1 MDDLTPTVFLIDD
14 DLSVRR
20 GLSRLI
26 RLAGF
31 KVETF
36 ASAAD
41 FMESPDRSGP
51 GCIILDVKMPGLSG
65 LGLQAEMA
73 REAYA
78 MPIIF
83 ISGHGD
89 VPTTAEAMK
98 EGAVDFLTKPV
109 DRDHLLEAIGT
120 ALDNDRIGRKAHVE
134 LQQIR
139 AKLDKLT
146 PREFEV
152 MRFVVAGLL
161 NKQIAY
167 HLGITEDTVK
177 IHRGRMMSKMGVV
190 SVADLVRLTQKAG
203 IEPADP
209 DATYTAHH

>member
-1 MDDLTPTVFLIDD
+1 MNSQMPTVFLIDD
-14 DLSVRR
+14 DPSVRR

-26 RLAGF
+26 RVAGF
-31 KVETF
+31 NVQAF
-36 ASAAD
+36 ASAGD
-41 FMESPDRSGP
+41 FLTSPHDEGP
-51 GCIILDVKMPGLSG
+51 GCIVLDVKMPGLSG
-65 LGLQAEMA
+65 PDLQVEINKAE
-73 REAYA
+73 YT

-83 ISGHGD
+83 ISGHGN
-89 VPTTAEAMK
+89 VPTTAQAMK
-98 EGAVDFLTKPV
+98 EGALDFLTKPI
-109 DRDHLLEAIGT
+109 DRDLLLKAIRAALNKDRASREAH
-120 ALDNDRIGRKAHVE
+120 AE

-167 HLGITEDTVK
+167 ELGIAEDTVK
-177 IHRGRMMSKMGVV
+177 IHRGRMMSKMDVV

-203 IEPADP
+203 VEPADP
-209 DATYTAHH
+209 GIK

>member
-1 MDDLTPTVFLIDD
+1 MNDQTSIVFLIDD
-14 DLSVRR
+14 DPSARR

-26 RLAGF
+26 SVAGF
-31 KVETF
+31 NIQAF
-36 ASAAD
+36 ASAED
-41 FMESPDRSGP
+41 FLASPHHSGP

-65 LGLQAEMA
+65 PDLQAEMNKA
-73 REAYA
+73 EYR

-89 VPTTAEAMK
+89 VPMTAQAMK
-98 EGAVDFLTKPV
+98 EGALDFLTKPV
-109 DRDHLLEAIGT
+109 DRDHLLNAIRN
-120 ALDNDRIGRKAHVE
+120 ALDKDRTRRQAYAE

-139 AKLDKLT
+139 TKLAKLT

-152 MRFVVAGLL
+152 MKFVVAGLL
-161 NKQIAY
+161 NKQIGYA
-167 HLGITEDTVK
+167 LGIAEDTVK

-203 IEPADP
+203 VEPADP
-209 DATYTAHH
+209 GVN

>member
-1 MDDLTPTVFLIDD
+1 MINDQTPTVFLVDD
-14 DLSVRR
+14 DPSARR
-20 GLSRLI
+20 GLSRVI
-26 RLAGF
+26 RIAGF
-31 KVETF
+31 NVMAF
-36 ASAAD
+36 ASAED
-41 FMESPDRSGP
+41 FLASPHHNGP
-51 GCIILDVKMPGLSG
+51 GCIVLDVKMPGLSG
-65 LGLQAEMA
+65 LDLQAEMTKKA
-73 REAYA
+73 CA

-83 ISGHGD
+83 VSGHSD

-109 DRDHLLEAIGT
+109 DRDHLLQAIRT
-120 ALDNDRIGRKAHVE
+120 ALDNDRAGRKAHAE
-134 LQQIR
+134 LEQIR
-139 AKLDKLT
+139 VKLDKLT

-167 HLGITEDTVK
+167 ELGIAEDTVK
-177 IHRGRMMSKMGVV
+177 IHRGRMMSKMDVV

-209 DATYTAHH
+209 DVS

>member
-1 MDDLTPTVFLIDD
+1 MNDQTSIVFLIDD
-14 DLSVRR
+14 DPSARR

-26 RLAGF
+26 RVAGF
-31 KVETF
+31 NIQAF
-36 ASAAD
+36 ASAED
-41 FMESPDRSGP
+41 FLASPHHSGP

-65 LGLQAEMA
+65 PDLQAEMNKA
-73 REAYA
+73 EYR

-89 VPTTAEAMK
+89 VPMTAQAMK
-98 EGAVDFLTKPV
+98 EGALDFLTKPV
-109 DRDHLLEAIGT
+109 DRDHLLNAIRN
-120 ALDNDRIGRKAHVE
+120 ALDKDRTSRQAYAE

-139 AKLDKLT
+139 TKLAKLT

-152 MRFVVAGLL
+152 MKFVVAGLL
-161 NKQIAY
+161 NKQIGYA
-167 HLGITEDTVK
+167 LGIAEDTVK

-203 IEPADP
+203 VEPTDP
-209 DATYTAHH
+209 DIK

>member
-1 MDDLTPTVFLIDD
+1 MNDQTSIVFLIDD
-14 DLSVRR
+14 DPSARR

-26 RLAGF
+26 SVAGF
-31 KVETF
+31 NTQAF
-36 ASAAD
+36 ASAED
-41 FMESPDRSGP
+41 FLASPHHSGP

-65 LGLQAEMA
+65 PDLQAQMNKSE
-73 REAYA
+73 YS

-89 VPTTAEAMK
+89 VPMTAQAMK
-98 EGAVDFLTKPV
+98 EGALDFLTKPV
-109 DRDHLLEAIGT
+109 DRDHLLNAIRN
-120 ALDNDRIGRKAHVE
+120 ALDKDRTSRQAYTE

-139 AKLDKLT
+139 AKLAKLT

-152 MRFVVAGLL
+152 MKFVVAGLL
-161 NKQIAY
+161 NKQIGYA
-167 HLGITEDTVK
+167 LGIAEDTVK

-203 IEPADP
+203 VEPADP
-209 DATYTAHH
+209 DIK

>member
-1 MDDLTPTVFLIDD
+1 MNSQTPTVFLIDD
-14 DLSVRR
+14 DPSVRR

-26 RLAGF
+26 RVAGF
-31 KVETF
+31 DVQAF
-36 ASAAD
+36 ASAGD
-41 FMESPDRSGP
+41 FLASPHDEGP
-51 GCIILDVKMPGLSG
+51 SCIVLDVKMPGLSG
-65 LGLQAEMA
+65 PDLQVEISKAE
-73 REAYA
+73 YT

-89 VPTTAEAMK
+89 VPTTAQAMK
-98 EGAVDFLTKPV
+98 EGALDFLTKPV
-109 DRDHLLEAIGT
+109 DRDLLLKAIRAALNKDRASREAH
-120 ALDNDRIGRKAHVE
+120 AE

-152 MRFVVAGLL
+152 LRFVVAGLL

-167 HLGITEDTVK
+167 ELGITEDTVK
-177 IHRGRMMSKMGVV
+177 IHRGRMMSKMDVV

-203 IEPADP
+203 VEPADP
-209 DATYTAHH
+209 GIK

>member
-1 MDDLTPTVFLIDD
+1 MNDQTSIVFLIDD
-14 DLSVRR
+14 DPSARR

-26 RLAGF
+26 SVAGF
-31 KVETF
+31 NIQAF
-36 ASAAD
+36 ASAED
-41 FMESPDRSGP
+41 FLASPHHSGP

-65 LGLQAEMA
+65 PDLQAEMNKA
-73 REAYA
+73 EYS

-89 VPTTAEAMK
+89 VPMTAQAMK
-98 EGAVDFLTKPV
+98 EGALDFLTKPV
-109 DRDHLLEAIGT
+109 DRDHLLNAIRS
-120 ALDNDRIGRKAHVE
+120 ALDKDRTSRQAYTE

-139 AKLDKLT
+139 AKLAKLT

-152 MRFVVAGLL
+152 MKFVVAGLL
-161 NKQIAY
+161 NKQIGYA
-167 HLGITEDTVK
+167 LGIAEDTVK

-203 IEPADP
+203 VEATDP
-209 DATYTAHH
+209 GIN

>member
-1 MDDLTPTVFLIDD
+1 MKNDQISTVFLIDD
-14 DLSVRR
+14 DPSARR
-20 GLSRLI
+20 GLSRVI
-26 RLAGF
+26 RIAGF
-31 KVETF
+31 DVTAF
-36 ASAAD
+36 ASAED
-41 FMESPDRSGP
+41 FLASPHHDGP

-65 LGLQAEMA
+65 PELQAEIKKA
-73 REAYA
+73 EYS

-109 DRDHLLEAIGT
+109 DRDHLLEAIRT
-120 ALDNDRIGRKAHVE
+120 ALDNDRTGRQAHAEVE
-134 LQQIR
+134 QIR
-139 AKLDKLT
+139 EKLDKLT

-167 HLGITEDTVK
+167 KLGITEDTVK
-177 IHRGRMMSKMGVV
+177 IHRGRMMSKMGVA
-190 SVADLVRLTQKAG
+190 SVADLVRLTQRAC

-209 DATYTAHH
+209 DAG